1 MSPSQPTI
9 VVASGSSSFEVEEAQ
24 EFLDVAL
31 IAMYGKT
38 WSLEENFQRME
49 QYVRQGAAN
58 GAKLVIAPETVLDG
72 YICGK
77 KDPKVTKEDMLGA
90 AQSIPDGPYLQRAA
104 KLCRELSIYLVFGF
118 LHKDGTELFNTVA
131 LFDPQGAIIATHSK
145 VNPDSELF
153 IVPGRELKPVDTPLG
168 RIGFLICMDRTVP
181 DNFLALGAQ
190 DVEVIIIPMDGSGG
204 PENTKTMSQRA
215 RDCFS
220 YVLVANT
227 WSSVMVE
234 PDGSIAIE
242 RYETGCVSMQRLHYS
257 RIPKG
262 NDRFHYVR
270 RRPDLYGPLVGPADQ
285 LNHYDER
292 GYPSAELESI
302 RTRAHQ
308 GGSK

>member
-38 WSLEENFQRME
+38 WSLEENFQRVE

-145 VNPDSELF
+145 VNPDKA
-153 IVPGRELKPVDTPLG
+153 V
-168 RIGFLICMDRTVP
+168 
-181 DNFLALGAQ
+181 
-190 DVEVIIIPMDGSGG
+190 
-204 PENTKTMSQRA
+204 
-215 RDCFS
+215 
-220 YVLVANT
+220 
-227 WSSVMVE
+227 SS
-234 PDGSIAIE
+234 
-242 RYETGCVSMQRLHYS
+242 R
-257 RIPKG
+257 
-262 NDRFHYVR
+262 
-270 RRPDLYGPLVGPADQ
+270 
-285 LNHYDER
+285 
-292 GYPSAELESI
+292 
-302 RTRAHQ
+302 Q
-308 GGSK
+308 GGGALQPGCLVRQSGTLQGGI